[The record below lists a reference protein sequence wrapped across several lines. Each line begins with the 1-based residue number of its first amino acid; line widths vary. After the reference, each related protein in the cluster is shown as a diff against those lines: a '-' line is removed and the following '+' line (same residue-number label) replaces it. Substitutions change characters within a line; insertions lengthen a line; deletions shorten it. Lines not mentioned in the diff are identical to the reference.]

1 MFGIAINMYIKLNIR
16 RDLDMHKCETY
27 RPKTKKRC
35 SKEALF
41 LYASRFICKRCAE
54 DLIKNGANPAPTKIK
69 KKASSVS

>member
-1 MFGIAINMYIKLNIR
+1 
-16 RDLDMHKCETY
+16 MHKCETY